1 MNMKPTTPLIETP
14 IRGPLQSPLAMAG
27 LILVWFAITPSIQA
41 VSPAPDG
48 AYAGGNTAEGQNAL
62 FSLTTGVYNT
72 AIGIFSLRSNATGN
86 FNTATGAGALFATI
100 ADENTATGAGAL
112 FSNTEGEANAAHGV
126 FALFN
131 NTDGSNNTANGLE
144 ALFTNRTG
152 QGNTATGA
160 QALFFNNGDP
170 TNNEASYNSAFGD
183 YALFG
188 NTTGYGNSAFGSGA
202 LDLNTSGSFNTAAGF
217 LALGGS
223 FALGDGAIA
232 TGNDNT
238 ALGAFSLSSNIE
250 GFQNTAVGDEALF
263 NNTVGAFNTAVGEAA
278 LSSNTAGNFNTAVGR
293 EALVNATGTA
303 NTGFGEETGFN
314 VTTANNVICI
324 GTALG
329 GQNIDNSCFIG
340 NIYSNVQPVIG
351 IDPDYVT
358 VDSNGRLGRS
368 NLNGSS
374 RRYKHD
380 IQPMDKASE
389 VIFGLKPVSFRYN
402 KEYDATQ
409 RIAFGLIAEEVAEV
423 APDLVGRN
431 KQGEP
436 DSVRYEQINAMLFNE
451 FLKEHRKVQNL
462 EATVAQQRNHFEV
475 TIAELKK
482 EMENIIA
489 RSEEQDAK
497 IQKVSAQVELN
508 KPAPHKVANK

>member
-1 MNMKPTTPLIETP
+1 MNTLTRTSIERAFLRSAFIP
-14 IRGPLQSPLAMAG
+14 IVLVVGCFALSPMA
-27 LILVWFAITPSIQA
+27 QA

-48 AYAGGNTAEGQNAL
+48 GYPGGNTAEGQSAL
-62 FSLTTGVYNT
+62 FSLTSGIYNT
-72 AIGIFSLRSNATGN
+72 AVGIFSLESNAAGN
-86 FNTATGAGALFATI
+86 FNTAIGAGALFATTS
-100 ADENTATGAGAL
+100 DENTATGARAL
-112 FSNTEGEANAAHGV
+112 FSNSTGEANTAQGV

-202 LDLNTSGSFNTAAGF
+202 LDLNNSGSFNTAAGF

-303 NTGFGEETGFN
+303 NTGLGDETGFN

-351 IDPDYVT
+351 INPDYVT
-358 VDSNGRLGRS
+358 IDSNGRLGRS

-374 RRYKHD
+374 RQFKHE
-380 IQPMDKASE
+380 IKPMEEASE
-389 VIFGLKPVSFRYN
+389 VILALRPVRFRYN
-402 KEYDATQ
+402 KEYDAAE
-409 RIAFGLIAEEVAEV
+409 RLSFGLIAEEVAEV

-431 KQGEP
+431 KKGEP
-436 DSVRYEQINAMLFNE
+436 DSVRYEQINAMLLNE
-451 FLKEHRKVQNL
+451 FLKEHKKVQQL
-462 EATVAQQRNHFEV
+462 EVAVAQQRNDFDV
-475 TIAELKK
+475 IIGELKK
-482 EMENIIA
+482 EMESVVA
-489 RSEEQDAK
+489 RSKGQDEK
-497 IQKVSAQVELN
+497 IQKVSAQVEL
-508 KPAPHKVANK
+508 KRDSPRTVANN